1 MRFAHNSKL
10 KTQKAKLYMDDTLLF
25 IPPCCVDNKLP
36 KAVNQAPHRQLT
48 FYTHGDVTAEKFYK
62 AVSHLVIDSHV
73 MVLTMP
79 SPKQETFMFLEQ
91 CFERG
96 WITHLVLST
105 YRSCDS
111 LIAKHLGDYAD
122 RIIYA
127 QSDDVSDLSSHIV
140 LYNKD
145 RALTLSGPM
154 YDRPQTNVRLA
165 AYTLVFHPSHLLN
178 SSADWGNSLRNI
190 LFPDVLRQRK
200 KIFAGGVKL
209 IKDKEIDRFIHL
221 EFPPLRE

>member
-1 MRFAHNSKL
+1 
-10 KTQKAKLYMDDTLLF
+10 MDDTLLF
-25 IPPCCVDNKLP
+25 IPPCCVDKKLP

-48 FYTHGDVTAEKFYK
+48 FYTHGDVTVEKFYK
-62 AVSHLVIDSHV
+62 AVSYLMIGSHV

-79 SPKQETFMFLEQ
+79 SPKQETFVFLQQ
-91 CFERG
+91 CFDRE

-111 LIAKHLGDYAD
+111 LIAKHLGDYTE

-127 QSDDVSDLSSHIV
+127 QSDDVSDLSSHMV

-145 RALTLSGPM
+145 RALTLNGPM
-154 YDRPQTNVRLA
+154 LDRPQTEKTLVS
-165 AYTLVFHPSHLLN
+165 YTLVFHPSHLLN
-178 SSADWGNSLRNI
+178 STSDWGNSLRNI

-200 KIFAGGVKL
+200 KIFAGGIKR
-209 IKDKEIDRFIHL
+209 IKDREIDRFLHL
-221 EFPPLRE
+221 EFPPLREC

>member
-1 MRFAHNSKL
+1 
-10 KTQKAKLYMDDTLLF
+10 MDDTLLF
-25 IPPCCVDNKLP
+25 IPPCCVGKKLP

-79 SPKQETFMFLEQ
+79 SPNQETFIFLEQ
-91 CFERG
+91 CFERE

-105 YRSCDS
+105 CRPCDT
-111 LIAKHLGDYAD
+111 LISKYLSDYAD

-127 QSDDVSDLSSHIV
+127 QSDDVSNLSSHMV

-145 RALTLSGPM
+145 RALTLSGPLFN
-154 YDRPQTNVRLA
+154 RPQMDVRLA
-165 AYTLVFHPSHLLN
+165 AYTIVFYPSHLLN
-178 SSADWGNSLRNI
+178 STADWGNPIRNI
-190 LFPDVLRQRK
+190 LFPDVLRHRK
-200 KIFAGGVKL
+200 KMFANGVKR

-221 EFPPLRE
+221 EFPPFSE

>member
-1 MRFAHNSKL
+1 
-10 KTQKAKLYMDDTLLF
+10 MDDTLLF
-25 IPPCCVDNKLP
+25 IPPCCVNKKLP

-79 SPKQETFMFLEQ
+79 SPNQETFLFLEQ
-91 CFERG
+91 CFERE

-105 YRSCDS
+105 CRPCDTLMEKYLS
-111 LIAKHLGDYAD
+111 DYAD

-127 QSDDVSDLSSHIV
+127 QSDDVSNLSSHMV

-145 RALTLSGPM
+145 RALTLSGPLFN
-154 YDRPQTNVRLA
+154 RPQMDVRLA
-165 AYTLVFHPSHLLN
+165 AYTIVFYPSHLLN
-178 SSADWGNSLRNI
+178 STADWGNPIRNI
-190 LFPDVLRQRK
+190 LFPDVLRHRK
-200 KIFAGGVKL
+200 KMFANGVKR

-221 EFPPLRE
+221 EFPPISE

>member
-1 MRFAHNSKL
+1 
-10 KTQKAKLYMDDTLLF
+10 MDDTLLF
-25 IPPCCVDNKLP
+25 IPPCCVGKKLP

-79 SPKQETFMFLEQ
+79 SPNQETFIFLEQ
-91 CFERG
+91 CFERE

-105 YRSCDS
+105 CRPCDT
-111 LIAKHLGDYAD
+111 LIAKYLSEYAD

-127 QSDDVSDLSSHIV
+127 QSDDVSNLSSHMV
-140 LYNKD
+140 LYNKN
-145 RALTLSGPM
+145 RALTLSGPLFN
-154 YDRPQTNVRLA
+154 RPQMDVRLA
-165 AYTLVFHPSHLLN
+165 AYTIVFYPSHLLN
-178 SSADWGNSLRNI
+178 STADWGNPIRNI
-190 LFPDVLRQRK
+190 LFPDVLRHRK
-200 KIFAGGVKL
+200 KMFANGVKR

-221 EFPPLRE
+221 EFPPISE

>member
-1 MRFAHNSKL
+1 
-10 KTQKAKLYMDDTLLF
+10 MDDTLLF
-25 IPPCCVDNKLP
+25 IPPCCVGKKLP

-62 AVSHLVIDSHV
+62 AVSYLIIDSHV

-79 SPKQETFMFLEQ
+79 SPNQETFLFLEQ
-91 CFERG
+91 CFERE

-105 YRSCDS
+105 CRPCDT
-111 LIAKHLGDYAD
+111 LMAKYLSDYAD

-127 QSDDVSDLSSHIV
+127 QSDDVSNLSSHMV

-154 YDRPQTNVRLA
+154 FDRPQMDVRLA
-165 AYTLVFHPSHLLN
+165 AYTIVFYPSHLLN
-178 SSADWGNSLRNI
+178 STADWGNPIRNI

-200 KIFAGGVKL
+200 KMFANGVKR

-221 EFPPLRE
+221 EFPPISE

>member
-1 MRFAHNSKL
+1 
-10 KTQKAKLYMDDTLLF
+10 MDDTLLF
-25 IPPCCVDNKLP
+25 MPPCCVDKKLP

-48 FYTHGDVTAEKFYK
+48 FYTHGDVTVEKFYK

-79 SPKQETFMFLEQ
+79 SPKQETFALLQQ

-122 RIIYA
+122 RIIFA
-127 QSDDVSDLSSHIV
+127 QSDDVGDLSSHMV
-140 LYNKD
+140 LYNKE

-154 YDRPQTNVRLA
+154 FDRPQMDVRLA
-165 AYTLVFHPSHLLN
+165 AYNLVLYPSHVL
-178 SSADWGNSLRNI
+178 SSSSDWGNPILNI
-190 LFPDVLRQRK
+190 LFPDVLRHRK
-200 KIFAGGVKL
+200 KMFANGLKR
-209 IKDKEIDRFIHL
+209 IKDKEIDRFIHH
-221 EFPPLRE
+221 EFPPISE

>member
-1 MRFAHNSKL
+1 
-10 KTQKAKLYMDDTLLF
+10 MDDTLLF
-25 IPPCCVDNKLP
+25 IPPCCVDKKLP

-79 SPKQETFMFLEQ
+79 SPNQETFMFLEQ
-91 CFERG
+91 CFERE

-105 YRSCDS
+105 CRPCDT
-111 LIAKHLGDYAD
+111 LMAKYLSDYAD

-127 QSDDVSDLSSHIV
+127 QSDDVSNLSSHMV

-145 RALTLSGPM
+145 RALTLSGPLFN
-154 YDRPQTNVRLA
+154 RPQMDVRLA
-165 AYTLVFHPSHLLN
+165 AYTIVFYPSHLLN
-178 SSADWGNSLRNI
+178 STADWGNPIRNI
-190 LFPDVLRQRK
+190 LFPDVLRHRK
-200 KIFAGGVKL
+200 KMFANGVKR

-221 EFPPLRE
+221 EFPPISE

>member
-1 MRFAHNSKL
+1 
-10 KTQKAKLYMDDTLLF
+10 MDDTLLF
-25 IPPCCVDNKLP
+25 IPPCCVNKKLP

-73 MVLTMP
+73 IVLTMP
-79 SPKQETFMFLEQ
+79 SPNQETFIFLEQ
-91 CFERG
+91 CFERE

-105 YRSCDS
+105 CRPCDT
-111 LIAKHLGDYAD
+111 LMAKYLSDYAD

-127 QSDDVSDLSSHIV
+127 QSDDVSNLSSHMV

-145 RALTLSGPM
+145 RALTLSGPLFN
-154 YDRPQTNVRLA
+154 RPQMDVRLA
-165 AYTLVFHPSHLLN
+165 AYTIVFYPSHLLN
-178 SSADWGNSLRNI
+178 STADWGNPIRNI
-190 LFPDVLRQRK
+190 LFPDVLRHRK
-200 KIFAGGVKL
+200 KMFANGVKR

-221 EFPPLRE
+221 EFPPISE

>member
-1 MRFAHNSKL
+1 
-10 KTQKAKLYMDDTLLF
+10 MDDTLLF
-25 IPPCCVDNKLP
+25 IPPCCVDKKLP

-62 AVSHLVIDSHV
+62 AVSYLMIDSHV

-79 SPKQETFMFLEQ
+79 SPKQEIFVFLQQ
-91 CFERG
+91 CFERE

-105 YRSCDS
+105 NRSCDT
-111 LIAKHLGDYAD
+111 LLAKYLSDYAD

-127 QSDDVSDLSSHIV
+127 QSDDVSNLSSHMV

-154 YDRPQTNVRLA
+154 FDRPQMDVRLA
-165 AYTLVFHPSHLLN
+165 AYTIVFYPSHLLN
-178 SSADWGNSLRNI
+178 STADWGNSLRNI

-200 KIFAGGVKL
+200 KMFANGVKR

-221 EFPPLRE
+221 EFPPISE

>member
-1 MRFAHNSKL
+1 
-10 KTQKAKLYMDDTLLF
+10 MDDTLLF

-48 FYTHGDVTAEKFYK
+48 FYTHGDVTVEKFYK

-79 SPKQETFMFLEQ
+79 LPKQETFMFLEQ

-96 WITHLVLST
+96 WTTHLVLSA

-127 QSDDVSDLSSHIV
+127 QSDDVSDLSSHMV

-154 YDRPQTNVRLA
+154 FDRPQIDVRLA
-165 AYTLVFHPSHLLN
+165 AYTIVFHPSHLLN
-178 SSADWGNSLRNI
+178 STADWGNSLRNI

-200 KIFAGGVKL
+200 KMFAGGVKL

-221 EFPPLRE
+221 EFPPFKEE

>member
-1 MRFAHNSKL
+1 
-10 KTQKAKLYMDDTLLF
+10 MDDTLLF
-25 IPPCCVDNKLP
+25 IPPCCVGKKLP

-79 SPKQETFMFLEQ
+79 SPNQETFIFLEQ
-91 CFERG
+91 CFERE

-105 YRSCDS
+105 CRPCDT
-111 LIAKHLGDYAD
+111 LMAKYLSDYAD

-127 QSDDVSDLSSHIV
+127 QSDDVSNLSSHMV

-145 RALTLSGPM
+145 RALTLSGPLFN
-154 YDRPQTNVRLA
+154 RPQMDVRLA
-165 AYTLVFHPSHLLN
+165 AYTIVFYPSHLLN
-178 SSADWGNSLRNI
+178 STADWGNPIRNI

-200 KIFAGGVKL
+200 KMFANGVKR

-221 EFPPLRE
+221 EFPPISE

>member
-1 MRFAHNSKL
+1 
-10 KTQKAKLYMDDTLLF
+10 MDDTLLF
-25 IPPCCVDNKLP
+25 IPPCCVGKKLP

-79 SPKQETFMFLEQ
+79 SPNQETFLFLEQ
-91 CFERG
+91 CFERE

-105 YRSCDS
+105 CRPCDT
-111 LIAKHLGDYAD
+111 LMAKYLSDYAD

-127 QSDDVSDLSSHIV
+127 QSDDVSNLSSHMV

-145 RALTLSGPM
+145 RALTLSGPLFN
-154 YDRPQTNVRLA
+154 RPQMDVRLA
-165 AYTLVFHPSHLLN
+165 AYTIVFYPSHLLN
-178 SSADWGNSLRNI
+178 STADWGNPIRNI
-190 LFPDVLRQRK
+190 LFPDVLRHRK
-200 KIFAGGVKL
+200 KMFANGVKR

-221 EFPPLRE
+221 EFPPISE

>member
-1 MRFAHNSKL
+1 
-10 KTQKAKLYMDDTLLF
+10 MDDTLLF

-48 FYTHGDVTAEKFYK
+48 FYTHGDVTVEKFYK

-79 SPKQETFMFLEQ
+79 LPKQETFMFLEQ

-96 WITHLVLST
+96 WTTHLVLST

-127 QSDDVSDLSSHIV
+127 QSDDVSDLSSHMV

-154 YDRPQTNVRLA
+154 FDRPQIDVRLA
-165 AYTLVFHPSHLLN
+165 AYTIVFHPSHLLN
-178 SSADWGNSLRNI
+178 STADWGNSLRNI

-200 KIFAGGVKL
+200 KMFAGGVKL

-221 EFPPLRE
+221 DFPPFKEE

>member
-1 MRFAHNSKL
+1 
-10 KTQKAKLYMDDTLLF
+10 MDDTLLF
-25 IPPCCVDNKLP
+25 IPPCCVDTKLP

-48 FYTHGDVTAEKFYK
+48 FYTHGDVTVEKFYK

-79 SPKQETFMFLEQ
+79 LPKQETFMFLEQ

-96 WITHLVLST
+96 WTTHLVLST

-127 QSDDVSDLSSHIV
+127 QSDDVSDLSSHMV

-154 YDRPQTNVRLA
+154 FDRPQIDVRLA
-165 AYTLVFHPSHLLN
+165 AYTIVFHPSHLLN
-178 SSADWGNSLRNI
+178 STADWGNSLRNI

-200 KIFAGGVKL
+200 KMFAGGVKL
-209 IKDKEIDRFIHL
+209 IKDKEFDRFIHL
-221 EFPPLRE
+221 EFPPFKEE

>member
-1 MRFAHNSKL
+1 
-10 KTQKAKLYMDDTLLF
+10 MDDTLLF
-25 IPPCCVDNKLP
+25 IPPCCVDKKLP

-48 FYTHGDVTAEKFYK
+48 FYTHGDVTVEKFYK
-62 AVSHLVIDSHV
+62 AVSHLVIDPHV

-79 SPKQETFMFLEQ
+79 SPKHETFAFLQQ

-96 WITHLVLST
+96 WITRLVLST
-105 YRSCDS
+105 NRSCDT
-111 LIAKHLGDYAD
+111 LLAKSLGDYTD

-127 QSDDVSDLSSHIV
+127 QNDDVSNLSSHMV

-154 YDRPQTNVRLA
+154 FDRPQMDVRLA
-165 AYTLVFHPSHLLN
+165 AYTIVFYPSHQLN
-178 SSADWGNSLRNI
+178 STADWGNSLRNI

-200 KIFAGGVKL
+200 KIFAGGIKR
-209 IKDKEIDRFIHL
+209 IKDRELDRFIHL
-221 EFPPLRE
+221 EFPPISE

>member
-1 MRFAHNSKL
+1 
-10 KTQKAKLYMDDTLLF
+10 MDDTLLF

-48 FYTHGDVTAEKFYK
+48 FYTHGDVTVEKFYK

-91 CFERG
+91 SFERG

-111 LIAKHLGDYAD
+111 LLAKHLGDYAD
-122 RIIYA
+122 RIIFA
-127 QSDDVSDLSSHIV
+127 QSDDVSDLSSHMV
-140 LYNKD
+140 LYNRD

-154 YDRPQTNVRLA
+154 YDRPQIDMRLV
-165 AYTLVFHPSHLLN
+165 AYTIVFHPSHLLN
-178 SSADWGNSLRNI
+178 STADWGNSLRNI

-200 KIFAGGVKL
+200 KMFAGGVKQ
-209 IKDKEIDRFIHL
+209 ITDREIDRFIHL
-221 EFPPLRE
+221 EFPPLQE